1 MKRILFLFSL
11 ILMLGTFT
19 KVEAQNLPEGRC
31 LQVIEQ
37 NPQEDLEIDCTPW
50 VIESVRGYDAIMS
63 QVIENGRVLKLYSS
77 ASSVYMHMSERG
89 EADTFVINVT
99 LEGGERAHF
108 LLEFVE

>member
-1 MKRILFLFSL
+1 MKRIMFLFSF
-11 ILMLGTFT
+11 ILMMGVFT
-19 KVEAQNLPEGRC
+19 KVEAQIIPEGRC

-77 ASSVYMHMSERG
+77 AMNVYRSMSDWG
-89 EADTFVINVT
+89 QNDTFVINVT
-99 LEGGERAHF
+99 LKGGERAHF